1 MVRVPCCVLQTRS
14 PDLAGGALYAA
25 GTAEL
30 YDCVFSNNRAVLGSA
45 VSSVVSFVLEDSDF
59 RGNAL
64 LCDDNRFF
72 LDWKNN
78 VSLEGVHTK

>member
-1 MVRVPCCVLQTRS
+1 MPWCLRQTRI

-30 YDCVFSNNRAVLGSA
+30 YDCVLSNNRAVLGSA
-45 VSSVVSFVLEDSDF
+45 VSSVVSFELQDSDF
-59 RGNAL
+59 RGNSL

-78 VSLEGVHTK
+78 VSLEEVHIR